1 MATIDQTAFRRD
13 TKNPLRLKEQW
24 RTTHHHRSPHAPP
37 TPQTLIHRLPDKPDP
52 ATADSSSPRPRRP
65 AKYILLLL
73 APTAVAGKVQIA
85 TTVAQT
91 LGCPL
96 YQGDSLHESSA
107 KAAGLGV
114 GSSTTDTDD
123 GKGKGKPN
131 EQRYRRMWLSKMTR
145 TGLLFPEE
153 SRPANEG
160 FFSGFGGGGGGSGS
174 GTSSS
179 AGSSRRGSDAA
190 SDTSSSSVGGWSST
204 TATTQYTNKPV
215 FAEPDAAAR
224 ERRANPALMV
234 LTHPQLE
241 GWHRTAIRE
250 SVGEY
255 GVGVVF
261 VPLYRNS
268 SSSTNEDEEEEEE
281 EDLPVLKPL
290 DPRTMTSFGSFD
302 QIAAAAALSS
312 KKQPAGG
319 PSLLGEEILLRVN
332 VEGQIEEL
340 IQEIVEGARDIMMTV
355 T

>member
-1 MATIDQTAFRRD
+1 MD
-13 TKNPLRLKEQW
+13 N
-24 RTTHHHRSPHAPP
+24 HPP
-37 TPQTLIHRLPDKPDP
+37 TPPNPQTLIHRLPDKPDP

-85 TTVAQT
+85 TTVAKT

-114 GSSTTDTDD
+114 GSSTTDTGD
-123 GKGKGKPN
+123 GKGKGKGPN

-153 SRPANEG
+153 SRSANEG
-160 FFSGFGGGGGGSGS
+160 FFSGFGGGGGGEWEWDFVVGRKQ
-174 GTSSS
+174 
-179 AGSSRRGSDAA
+179 SSRIGRG
-190 SDTSSSSVGGWSST
+190 VG
-204 TATTQYTNKPV
+204 Y
-215 FAEPDAAAR
+215 FFFFEPDAAAR

-234 LTHPQLE
+234 LTHPELE

-261 VPLYRNS
+261 VPLYRDS
-268 SSSTNEDEEEEEE
+268 SSSTDEDEEEEEE

-302 QIAAAAALSS
+302 QTAAVAAAALSSS

-319 PSLLGEEILLRVN
+319 PRLLGEEIVLRVN

>member
-1 MATIDQTAFRRD
+1 MTDIGPPEEVHVDHLLETLARRD
-13 TKNPLRLKEQW
+13 
-24 RTTHHHRSPHAPP
+24 H
-37 TPQTLIHRLPDKPDP
+37 TLIHRLPDKPDP
-52 ATADSSSPRPRRP
+52 ATAASSSPRPRRP

-123 GKGKGKPN
+123 GKGKGKGPN

-190 SDTSSSSVGGWSST
+190 SDASSSVGGL
-204 TATTQYTNKPV
+204 
-215 FAEPDAAAR
+215 ELHDGGDA
-224 ERRANPALMV
+224 
-234 LTHPQLE
+234 LE

-261 VPLYRNS
+261 VPLYRDS
-268 SSSTNEDEEEEEE
+268 SSSTDEDEDEDEEEVEE

-302 QIAAAAALSS
+302 QIAAVAAAAFPSS

-319 PSLLGEEILLRVN
+319 PGLLGEEIVLRVN

>member
-1 MATIDQTAFRRD
+1 M
-13 TKNPLRLKEQW
+13 
-24 RTTHHHRSPHAPP
+24 
-37 TPQTLIHRLPDKPDP
+37 TLIHRLPDKPDP

-123 GKGKGKPN
+123 GKGKGKGPN

-160 FFSGFGGGGGGSGS
+160 FFSGFGGGGGSGS

-190 SDTSSSSVGGWSST
+190 SDASSSVGGWSST
-204 TATTQYTNKPV
+204 TASTQYTNKPV

-234 LTHPQLE
+234 LTHPELE

-261 VPLYRNS
+261 VPLYRDS
-268 SSSTNEDEEEEEE
+268 SSSTDEDEDEDEEEEE

-302 QIAAAAALSS
+302 QIASAALSSS

-319 PSLLGEEILLRVN
+319 PGLLGEEIVLKVN